1 MHFKSG
7 PNKYILTIKGSN
19 QNKFDFSK
27 DMIADEPNSNGKA
40 SSRGEDFSSLHEDN
54 IGIFSNQCKN
64 FTHSNCWENADKH
77 KSIYGRP

>member
-27 DMIADEPNSNGKA
+27 DIIADEPNSNGKA
-40 SSRGEDFSSLHEDN
+40 SLGGEDCSRLYEEN
-54 IGIFSNQCKN
+54 TGIFSNQCKT
-64 FTHSNCWENADKH
+64 FTHSNTPFTPKPNW
-77 KSIYGRP
+77 RV